1 MTTDN
6 IRKNFP
12 LLQQMDTIYLDNA
25 ATAQRPSCVLAA
37 VQEFY
42 EQKNANPLRGFYPL
56 SLEATESYQE
66 ARKTVQEFIHAEE
79 PEEII
84 FTRNTTESLNLVAYS
99 YGLNFLKEGDEIAVT
114 IMEHHSNL
122 LPWQMVSRMTGAKLH
137 YLECTSEG
145 ELTDDLD
152 TGAGDQGM
160 MFGYATNETPE
171 FMPYP
176 ISLAHK
182 LALQLTKVRKDGTLT
197 YLRPDGKT
205 QVSVEYDEAGKPK
218 RLEAVVLSTQHDED
232 VTQEQIHEDIK
243 KYVFDPILP
252 KELIDGDTKFF
263 INPTGRFVIGG
274 PHGDAGL
281 TGRKIIVDTYGGYAR
296 HGGGA
301 FSGKDC
307 TKVDRSA
314 AYAARYVAKNI
325 VAAGLADKCEIQLSY
340 AIGVA
345 QPTSVMVD
353 TFGTGKIADDE
364 LVKIVRENFDLRPA
378 GIIKMLDL
386 RRPIYRQTAAYG
398 HFGRNDLNLP
408 WEATNKAEALK
419 KYL

>member
-66 ARKTVQEFIHAEE
+66 ARKTVQKFIHAEE

-145 ELTDDLD
+145 ELTDEEL
-152 TGAGDQGM
+152 Q
-160 MFGYATNETPE
+160 
-171 FMPYP
+171 
-176 ISLAHK
+176 K
-182 LALQLTKVRKDGTLT
+182 ALMREHVLWL
-197 YLRPDGKT
+197 LRR
-205 QVSVEYDEAGKPK
+205 Y
-218 RLEAVVLSTQHDED
+218 RM
-232 VTQEQIHEDIK
+232 
-243 KYVFDPILP
+243 
-252 KELIDGDTKFF
+252 
-263 INPTGRFVIGG
+263 
-274 PHGDAGL
+274 
-281 TGRKIIVDTYGGYAR
+281 
-296 HGGGA
+296 
-301 FSGKDC
+301 C
-307 TKVDRSA
+307 SA
-314 AYAARYVAKNI
+314 A
-325 VAAGLADKCEIQLSY
+325 
-340 AIGVA
+340 
-345 QPTSVMVD
+345 
-353 TFGTGKIADDE
+353 
-364 LVKIVRENFDLRPA
+364 
-378 GIIKMLDL
+378 
-386 RRPIYRQTAAYG
+386 
-398 HFGRNDLNLP
+398 
-408 WEATNKAEALK
+408 
-419 KYL
+419 

>member
-25 ATAQRPSCVLAA
+25 ATAQRPSCVLVA

-145 ELTDDLD
+145 ELTDEELD
-152 TGAGDQGM
+152 TIADVAISILRSILSHFDAANSPIDEYEGDEGELILDVT
-160 MFGYATNETPE
+160 APD
-171 FMPYP
+171 
-176 ISLAHK
+176 LAVLIGRHGRT
-182 LALQLTKVRKDGTLT
+182 LDALQVMFSLLVSRKLGFRYPVVVDVEGYKSRRQDKVASMAQSAAERAIRTHKSVSLPPMNA
-197 YLRPDGKT
+197 YERRLVHIALRG
-205 QVSVEYDEAGKPK
+205 
-218 RLEAVVLSTQHDED
+218 
-232 VTQEQIHEDIK
+232 
-243 KYVFDPILP
+243 
-252 KELIDGDTKFF
+252 
-263 INPTGRFVIGG
+263 N
-274 PHGDAGL
+274 DA
-281 TGRKIIVDTYGGYAR
+281 VDTHSEGSDPDR
-296 HGGGA
+296 H
-301 FSGKDC
+301 
-307 TKVDRSA
+307 V
-314 AYAARYVAKNI
+314 VI
-325 VAAGLADKCEIQLSY
+325 VA
-340 AIGVA
+340 
-345 QPTSVMVD
+345 
-353 TFGTGKIADDE
+353 
-364 LVKIVRENFDLRPA
+364 R
-378 GIIKMLDL
+378 
-386 RRPIYRQTAAYG
+386 
-398 HFGRNDLNLP
+398 
-408 WEATNKAEALK
+408 
-419 KYL
+419 

>member
-145 ELTDDLD
+145 ELTDEELQK
-152 TGAGDQGM
+152 GI
-160 MFGYATNETPE
+160 NERTR
-171 FMPYP
+171 
-176 ISLAHK
+176 LVAV
-182 LALQLTKVRKDGTLT
+182 A
-197 YLRPDGKT
+197 
-205 QVSVEYDEAGKPK
+205 QVSNVLGCVNPIQKITEMAHRVG
-218 RLEAVVLSTQHDED
+218 AVVVVDGAQSVPHMPVD
-232 VTQEQIHEDIK
+232 VQA
-243 KYVFDPILP
+243 L
-252 KELIDGDTKFF
+252 
-263 INPTGRFVIGG
+263 
-274 PHGDAGL
+274 DADFL
-281 TGRKIIVDTYGGYAR
+281 
-296 HGGGA
+296 A
-301 FSGKDC
+301 FSGHKLMGPMGIGCLYGKRELLEKMPPFLTGGEMIDSVYRDGAVFAPVPQKFEAG
-307 TKVDRSA
+307 TV
-314 AYAARYVAKNI
+314 N
-325 VAAGLADKCEIQLSY
+325 AAGAVGLAAAIRYLQEKGFDYIQKKELELTQRAMEGLGALPYVHILGSKDPANHTGIVSFTIDGVHPHDVGQFIDAQGI
-340 AIGVA
+340 AIRVGHHCA
-345 QPTSVMVD
+345 QPVH
-353 TFGTGKIADDE
+353 
-364 LVKIVRENFDLRPA
+364 R
-378 GIIKMLDL
+378 
-386 RRPIYRQTAAYG
+386 
-398 HFGRNDLNLP
+398 HFGLYASNRASSGVYNSVEDAQALV
-408 WEATNKAEALK
+408 EAAKGIRKFFGVE
-419 KYL
+419 

>member
-25 ATAQRPSCVLAA
+25 ATAQRPSCVLVA

-145 ELTDDLD
+145 ELTDEELD
-152 TGAGDQGM
+152 TIAEVAISILRSILSHFDAANSPIDEYEGDEGELILDVT
-160 MFGYATNETPE
+160 APD
-171 FMPYP
+171 
-176 ISLAHK
+176 LAVLIGRHGRT
-182 LALQLTKVRKDGTLT
+182 LDALQVMFSLLVSRKLGFRYPVVVDVEGYKSRRQDKVASMAQSAAERAIRTHKSVSLPPMNA
-197 YLRPDGKT
+197 YERRLVHIALRG
-205 QVSVEYDEAGKPK
+205 
-218 RLEAVVLSTQHDED
+218 
-232 VTQEQIHEDIK
+232 
-243 KYVFDPILP
+243 
-252 KELIDGDTKFF
+252 
-263 INPTGRFVIGG
+263 N
-274 PHGDAGL
+274 DA
-281 TGRKIIVDTYGGYAR
+281 VDTHSEGSDPDR
-296 HGGGA
+296 H
-301 FSGKDC
+301 
-307 TKVDRSA
+307 V
-314 AYAARYVAKNI
+314 VI
-325 VAAGLADKCEIQLSY
+325 VA
-340 AIGVA
+340 
-345 QPTSVMVD
+345 
-353 TFGTGKIADDE
+353 
-364 LVKIVRENFDLRPA
+364 R
-378 GIIKMLDL
+378 
-386 RRPIYRQTAAYG
+386 
-398 HFGRNDLNLP
+398 
-408 WEATNKAEALK
+408 
-419 KYL
+419 

>member
-25 ATAQRPSCVLAA
+25 ATAQRPSCVLVA

-145 ELTDDLD
+145 ELTDEDR
-152 TGAGDQGM
+152 
-160 MFGYATNETPE
+160 
-171 FMPYP
+171 
-176 ISLAHK
+176 
-182 LALQLTKVRKDGTLT
+182 AL
-197 YLRPDGKT
+197 
-205 QVSVEYDEAGKPK
+205 
-218 RLEAVVLSTQHDED
+218 LS
-232 VTQEQIHEDIK
+232 
-243 KYVFDPILP
+243 
-252 KELIDGDTKFF
+252 
-263 INPTGRFVIGG
+263 
-274 PHGDAGL
+274 
-281 TGRKIIVDTYGGYAR
+281 TYGGKADFTDEASLVPLLACAR
-296 HGGGA
+296 QA
-301 FSGKDC
+301 LS
-307 TKVDRSA
+307 DR
-314 AYAARYVAKNI
+314 
-325 VAAGLADKCEIQLSY
+325 G
-340 AIGVA
+340 
-345 QPTSVMVD
+345 
-353 TFGTGKIADDE
+353 
-364 LVKIVRENFDLRPA
+364 
-378 GIIKMLDL
+378 
-386 RRPIYRQTAAYG
+386 
-398 HFGRNDLNLP
+398 
-408 WEATNKAEALK
+408 
-419 KYL
+419 